1 MHTQTIKTTVT
12 FLRPFQLDG
21 FEAVLPAGVYGVE
34 SENDV
39 LDGMFL
45 PDCLRPSVLIHLHVT
60 PGSPGHAQT
69 LTVPWAILE
78 VALLRDRSPATTAL
92 PEPCLEEM
100 SLDPMVRQLMRS
112 DGVSKARVRDLVLN
126 LPKRNLPHA
135 KSE

>member
-45 PDCLRPSVLIHLHVT
+45 PDCLRPSVLIHLHAT
-60 PGSPGHAQT
+60 PGSSGHAQT
-69 LTVPWAILE
+69 LTVPWAVLE

-92 PEPCLEEM
+92 NGEF
-100 SLDPMVRQLMRS
+100 SLSVVIARCKEAPTGALRWRLA
-112 DGVSKARVRDLVLN
+112 VSRTCAA
-126 LPKRNLPHA
+126 P
-135 KSE
+135 